1 MKPSLPYMKLGSGPL
16 RCLFFAIATISL
28 VGCSRNELVGR
39 WTLDKEKTLSL
50 MTEPEEGS
58 PQASGPAETFLK
70 DLAGGLQKGVSRFL
84 LTHYDGVIIEFTDTE
99 MRRLRGGVG
108 ETQTYEI
115 VDQPDKD
122 TYQVKMADGDI
133 EIWNRVDEGI
143 RLKLTDEGDTWIYF
157 RPAAE

>member
-1 MKPSLPYMKLGSGPL
+1 MKVRSGSLRSL
-16 RCLFFAIATISL
+16 LFAVAVLSL
-28 VGCSRNELVGR
+28 AGCSRNELVGR

-50 MTEPEEGS
+50 MTEPEEGA
-58 PQASGPAETFLK
+58 PEDSGPAEAFLK

-84 LTHYDGVIIEFTDTE
+84 LTHYEGVIIEFTDTE
-99 MRRLRGGVG
+99 MRRLRGGSG

-133 EIWNRVDEGI
+133 ETWNRVEGGI
-143 RLKLTDEGDTWIYF
+143 RMKLTDEGDTWIYF
-157 RPAAE
+157 RPADA